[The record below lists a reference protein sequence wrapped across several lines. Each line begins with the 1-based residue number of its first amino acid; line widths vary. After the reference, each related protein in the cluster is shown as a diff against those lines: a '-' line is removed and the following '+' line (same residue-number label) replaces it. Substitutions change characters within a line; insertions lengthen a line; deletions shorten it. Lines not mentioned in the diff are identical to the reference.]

1 MWREKGKES
10 LGSEGQQQP
19 ERKVH
24 PMPGW
29 AFRAALPG
37 ILSLLLSLLSHGS
50 REITVPTGRTPR
62 TWEQHPAE
70 GGVCAVGIQGQTPR
84 PCFARVC
91 AIGPSWSKAGA
102 GEAVWRGRP
111 GSAAAR
117 LLGTIN
123 QPSLSGAVPSG
134 GALTFHLDL

>member
-1 MWREKGKES
+1 
-10 LGSEGQQQP
+10 
-19 ERKVH
+19 
-24 PMPGW
+24 MPGW
-29 AFRAALPG
+29 AFGGALPG
-37 ILSLLLSLLSHGS
+37 ILPLLLSRLSHGS

-62 TWEQHPAE
+62 TWEQHPTE
-70 GGVCAVGIQGQTPR
+70 GGVCAVGIQGQTPGPR
-84 PCFARVC
+84 LARVC
-91 AIGPSWSKAGA
+91 ATALSWSKAG
-102 GEAVWRGRP
+102 GGDVVWRGWP